1 MELLGVADTFNAFVS
16 EELPSHCKKPVFM
29 TNLNTPTGEMSLEEK
44 EQLFE
49 KELLPFVDAVYNF
62 ALAQSKDAARA
73 EDLVQETYLRAW
85 KSFNS
90 YTPETNARAW
100 LFTICKNLWIN
111 QYRIQQRHQK
121 SNVDFDLVVKTY
133 VDDDEAETSF
143 QGLSEELRDLHF
155 GDEVTKALNQ
165 LSPEYREVLLLDL
178 EDLKYEEISALLE
191 IPVGTVRSRLHRA
204 RGMMANQL
212 RQYARGQGLGKADRS
227 FSKQKETATIPGGTQ
242 ETVAVPVSIPN

>member
-1 MELLGVADTFNAFVS
+1 
-16 EELPSHCKKPVFM
+16 M
-29 TNLNTPTGEMSLEEK
+29 TNLNTPTGEMSLEKK

-62 ALAQSKDAARA
+62 AVRLFKVKDGAKV

-111 QYRIQQRHQK
+111 HYRIQKRNQK
-121 SNVDFDLVVKTY
+121 SSVDFDLVVKTY

-204 RGMMANQL
+204 RGIMANQL
-212 RQYARGQGLGKADRS
+212 RQYARTQGLGKVDRS